1 MPDTISEY
9 KLNSRIFEMQEIEDA
24 LYELIP
30 NYWITLEQ
38 LKLRV
43 TNYQEKTSELIFNK
57 TLIDGSQINSI
68 CDYFILDY
76 YTKVQE
82 GKKLNII
89 EQEFQKRKFQI
100 AVRKIE
106 NCKGYELRKRIF
118 KRLKDR

>member
-1 MPDTISEY
+1 MSDTISEY
-9 KLNSRIFEMQEIEDA
+9 ELNSRIFEMQEIEDA

-82 GKKLNII
+82 GKKLNIV

-100 AVRKIE
+100 AVRKRE
-106 NCKGYELRKRIF
+106 NNKDYELRKRIF